1 LFDRYGVDSYGYV
14 GNPLLQPEYS
24 QGWETGFTTGVPA
37 FGQPESLV
45 FTGTYFAETVRNLI
59 VDVFTPIDTAVNVGS
74 AFVHGVEADFRVR
87 PTSWLEFHATYTLTD
102 THADGQPPS
111 EGTQLLRRPQNQGS
125 VDMTLTPLPK
135 LQIIPTLIYT
145 GSAQDYLYDNA
156 GNGIGYGTGQHGLVA
171 NIAINYA
178 LTPSVQLYINGWNIL
193 NSKYEPVNG
202 YQMPGPTVLAGARI
216 RL

>member
-1 LFDRYGVDSYGYV
+1 MS
-14 GNPLLQPEYS
+14 GNPFCNLNIRKVGRPVSPPVFRRSGNLK
-24 QGWETGFTTGVPA
+24 
-37 FGQPESLV
+37 SLV

-74 AFVHGVEADFRVR
+74 AFVHGVEADLRVR

-111 EGTQLLRRPQNQGS
+111 EGTQLLRRPQNQGL

-178 LTPSVQLYINGWNIL
+178 LTPNVQLYINGWNIL